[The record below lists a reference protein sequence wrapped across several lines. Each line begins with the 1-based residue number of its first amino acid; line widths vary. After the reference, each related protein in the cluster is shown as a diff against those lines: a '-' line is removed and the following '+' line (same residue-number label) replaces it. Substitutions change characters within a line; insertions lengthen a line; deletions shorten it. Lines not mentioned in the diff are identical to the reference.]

1 MFYTIYKTTNQIN
14 GKFYIGAHKTEDL
27 NDNYLGS
34 GKLLKRAIEK
44 YGIENFEKE
53 ILFVFETAEEMFAK
67 EAELVTDE
75 FLSEHNTY
83 NLKIGGFGGFDY
95 INTNDSIRIPK
106 NKKARRE
113 ADKTISEK
121 YGVINPGQLKHNRE
135 ASRIRCYEL
144 RKAGKLLNTPPTF
157 EGKKHTEETKNKI
170 SENNKI
176 TSAGIRN
183 SQYGT
188 MWINDGIVSK
198 KIKASNTIPEGWVRG
213 RKAKK

>member
-95 INTNDSIRIPK
+95 INQSGIVVDRNRKIASSRTYQESAFLKAVCIPK
-106 NKKARRE
+106 PQNAKNLKILDWTGLKHSE
-113 ADKTISEK
+113 ETKQKISEK
-121 YGVINPGQLKHNRE
+121 M
-135 ASRIRCYEL
+135 
-144 RKAGKLLNTPPTF
+144 
-157 EGKKHTEETKNKI
+157 KI
-170 SENNKI
+170 S
-176 TSAGIRN
+176 SAGENN

-188 MWINDGIVSK
+188 IWITDGVSSKKVKKNSCIPDGWVCGRNRRRPEVSK
-198 KIKASNTIPEGWVRG
+198 NKTQA
-213 RKAKK
+213 